1 MSLDLSVA
9 ERPAPP
15 LADLAARLTGRLVTA
30 ADPEWDVARMA
41 WLVNVPQHPVAVVQ
55 AAGADDVAATVR
67 FAAEHGLRVAP
78 QGTGH
83 GAAPLAGRLADALLL
98 RTGAM
103 RAVSVDPVSQ
113 LARVEAGAVWADVV
127 AAAAEHG
134 LAVQAGSAADV
145 GVVGYVLGGGLSWLG
160 RKHGL
165 AARDVVAMEVVTADG
180 EQRRIDADQDADLL
194 WALKGG
200 GPLAVVTAVTL
211 RLHPLRELVA
221 GAMFW
226 PLERAGEVLRAWR
239 AWTDAV
245 PEETMSCGRLLRL
258 PPLEDIPE
266 PLRGGAFVVV
276 EVAHQ
281 GTAEG
286 ADGLLAPLRALGPAI
301 DTVATVP
308 VPALAALH
316 MDPPGPVPG
325 AGDGT
330 LLRDLDDAAVDALL
344 GAAGPG
350 APCPLL
356 SVELRHLGGALARE
370 PEDCGAAGALDA
382 AFSLFCVGIAPVP
395 EAERVVLGATA
406 AVLDALSP
414 WDAGR
419 SFRNL
424 TESHRPLERF
434 HGEATVARLRAV
446 RAAYDPTGLVLGNH
460 PTE

>member
-1 MSLDLSVA
+1 MSVDLSVA

-15 LADLAARLTGRLVTA
+15 LADLAAELTGRVVTA
-30 ADPEWDVARMA
+30 ADPDWDLARMA
-41 WLVNVPQHPVAVVQ
+41 WLVNVQQHPVAVVQ
-55 AAGADDVAATVR
+55 AATADDVAAAVR
-67 FAAEHGLRVAP
+67 VAAEHGLRVAP

-83 GAAPLAGRLADALLL
+83 GAAPLAGRLADALLV

-103 RAVSVDPVSQ
+103 RAVSVDPAAQ
-113 LARVEAGAVWADVV
+113 EARVEAGAVWADVV

-145 GVVGYVLGGGLSWLG
+145 GVVGYVLGGGMSWLA

-180 EQRRIDADQDADLL
+180 QQRRLDAEHDAELL

-221 GAMFW
+221 GALFW

-239 AWTDAV
+239 AWTGAV
-245 PEETMSCGRLLRL
+245 PEETMSCGRLLRF

-281 GTAEG
+281 GTAEE
-286 ADGLLAPLRALGPAI
+286 AEGLLAPLRTLGPAM
-301 DTVATVP
+301 DTVATIP
-308 VPALAALH
+308 VPALAGLH

-330 LLRDLDDAAVDALL
+330 LLRDLDDAAIDALL

-350 APCPLL
+350 APSPLL
-356 SVELRHLGGALARE
+356 SVELRHLGGALARGS
-370 PEDCGAAGALDA
+370 EDCGAGGALDA
-382 AFSLFCVGIAPVP
+382 AFTLFCVGIAPVP
-395 EAERVVLGATA
+395 EAERVVQAASA
-406 AVLDALSP
+406 AVLEALAP

-419 SFRNL
+419 SFRNF
-424 TESHRPLERF
+424 TESRRPLERF
-434 HGEATVARLRAV
+434 HGEATAARLRAARDV
-446 RAAYDPTGLVLGNH
+446 YDPAGLVLGNH